1 MHAYS
6 NRQLPIDRHST
17 GNMVAENKQILKPSA
32 YPPEGHTSMEDSVA
46 VKAWLDSFGGAIAEA
61 DYSAAF
67 IEAGYDSLDN
77 MIFDADLLQGIYASR
92 SMVHQDGSA

>member
-1 MHAYS
+1 
-6 NRQLPIDRHST
+6 
-17 GNMVAENKQILKPSA
+17 MVAERLALTSSA
-32 YPPEGHTSMEDSVA
+32 SPPEGFTTMSDADA
-46 VKAWLDSFGGAIAEA
+46 VRAWLISFGGAIATANYA
-61 DYSAAF
+61 DEM